1 MNSKQFV
8 LKSYVLLFQWH
19 SKLKDFGF
27 DNILIDEK
35 LHKNIL
41 IYIILY
47 KTLIGTKPLRVRFD
61 KIEGFIRIY
70 DGTRYLVSLCL
81 KNMMLFTLELVYISI
96 SRSI

>member
-1 MNSKQFV
+1 M
-8 LKSYVLLFQWH
+8 
-19 SKLKDFGF
+19 KDFGF

-47 KTLIGTKPLRVRFD
+47 KTLIGAKSLRVRFD